1 MSSFRYLAIA
11 AALALFVFLAVDPW
25 DLYQSKQPSTTQA
38 VSSQQQ
44 QQDYASVA
52 EKWDWSAL
60 ATEKESDASDPA
72 TLDNP
77 YPFSPEAV
85 YNALQAVKLD
95 SDGNVVLDHDAKLS
109 LDEALE
115 RIYSIMDTQST
126 AALKQLIESALAGF
140 TGEQV
145 AQLVE
150 DYLNYLVAKDEF
162 SELYE
167 SASPPQEDVTL
178 DSVNKDQTLYSEL
191 QSLRNLHLGADTAE
205 SLFRVED
212 ASAKMMFDSMKLAQN
227 TALSAQERALAQEQI
242 QARLIE
248 ESLNIDSWDARYNAY
263 LDAREVI
270 ESASLSSDEIDQQ
283 ITQLTS
289 QHFTSE
295 ERQKMAFFGLGQ
307 L

>member
-25 DLYQSKQPSTTQA
+25 DLYRSKPPATTQA
-38 VSSQQQ
+38 GSSQE

-60 ATEKESDASDPA
+60 ATVKESAISDPA
-72 TLDNP
+72 ILDSQ
-77 YPFSPEAV
+77 YPFSPESV
-85 YNALQAVKLD
+85 FNALQAVKLD
-95 SDGNVVLDHDAKLS
+95 PDGNVILDHDAKLS

-115 RIYSIMDTQST
+115 RIYSIMDTQSI
-126 AALKQLIESALAGF
+126 AALKQLIESALPGS

-145 AQLVE
+145 AQLVD
-150 DYLNYLVAKDEF
+150 DYLNYLIAKDEF

-167 SASPPQEDVTL
+167 SASPPPEKATL
-178 DSVNKDQTLYSEL
+178 NSIEKDQTLYSEL
-191 QSLRNLHLGADTAE
+191 QALRNVHLGTDTAE
-205 SLFRVED
+205 ALFRVED

-227 TALSAQERALAQEQI
+227 TSLSAQERALAQEQI

-248 ESLNIDSWDARYNAY
+248 ESLNIDNWNSRYQAY

-270 ESASLSSDEIDQQ
+270 ESSALSSDEIAQQ

-289 QHFTSE
+289 QHFTAE
-295 ERQKMAFFGLGQ
+295 ERQKMTFFGLGQ
-307 L
+307 P